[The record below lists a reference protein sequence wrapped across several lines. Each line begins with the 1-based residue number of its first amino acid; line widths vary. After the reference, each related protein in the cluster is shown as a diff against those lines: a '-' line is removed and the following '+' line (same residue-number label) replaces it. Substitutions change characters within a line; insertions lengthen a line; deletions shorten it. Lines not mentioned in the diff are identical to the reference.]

1 MRVEAAE
8 SGYVRARRRDVHPL
22 LRDVAGYGRWW
33 PGVTARPVGVGAA
46 LTLAA
51 PRPWQRPQRL
61 LAQVVKDRPNLGV
74 TLSYVG
80 DVRGEAEWYYL
91 DEPAGVVVTYLL
103 RAEVDDR
110 GWRRRLAAP
119 RRRVRA
125 ALFALA
131 ERADAGRRV
140 AAEPDPALRADQAA
154 AAAAFRAGVAAHA
167 ARTRGREPLGSPQ
180 DPTRPQGAD
189 VADSVSDRIVIA
201 ADPDTIMDVIADVE
215 AYPDWQ
221 DRVRSVE
228 VLETDD
234 DGWATKARMVV
245 DAKLFTASFV
255 LAYEYTPDEMRWR
268 MLEGD
273 GLRRNDG
280 AYRLRDLGDGRTEVT
295 YELVVEPAIPVPGML
310 KRQAAN
316 AIVDAA
322 LRGLKDRVES
332 GA

>member
-33 PGVTARPVGVGAA
+33 PGVTARPVGVAAA

-51 PRPWQRPQRL
+51 PRPWQRPQRV
-61 LAQVVKDRPNLGV
+61 LAQVVKDRPDLGV

-110 GWRRRLAAP
+110 GWRRRLAAH
-119 RRRVRA
+119 RARVRA
-125 ALFALA
+125 GLFALA
-131 ERADAGRRV
+131 DRADAGRP
-140 AAEPDPALRADQAA
+140 AGAEPDAALRADQAA

-167 ARTRGREPLGSPQ
+167 ARSAGRQALGSAH
-180 DPTRPQGAD
+180 DPRAQGAD
-189 VADSVSDRIVIA
+189 VADSVTDRIVIA

-215 AYPDWQ
+215 AYPQWQ

-228 VLETDD
+228 VLDTDD
-234 DGWATKARMVV
+234 DGWATRARMVV

-255 LAYEYTPDEMRWR
+255 LAYDYTPDEMRWR
-268 MLEGD
+268 LLEGD

-280 AYRLRDLGDGRTEVT
+280 AYRLRDLGDGSTEVT
-295 YELVVEPAIPVPGML
+295 YELVVEPSLPVPGML
-310 KRQAAN
+310 KREAAR

-322 LRGLKDRVES
+322 LRGLRDRVEA